1 MSINGKN
8 KPCLTRM
15 GLMPDVISEVYFKGL
30 RHYIGYG
37 DPYHRQQ
44 IIFWTL
50 PRLPKLEAQQYRGKA
65 T

>member
-15 GLMPDVISEVYFKGL
+15 GLMPDVILKYTST
-30 RHYIGYG
+30 RHHIGYG